1 MTATKRT
8 PQARQTEI
16 VHEGLT
22 VTTWG
27 DANYGYLHL
36 LGATGEEGSVTVVD
50 VVFTT
55 VKVQGGGDSAV
66 EVVAKALARLMEAAS

>member
-1 MTATKRT
+1 MSTKRT

-36 LGATGEEGSVTVVD
+36 LGAAGEENSATIVD
-50 VVFTT
+50 VIFTT

-66 EVVAKALARLMEAAS
+66 EVVAKALARLSEATS